1 MAISK
6 AYQDTIKRRLIESFV
21 KDNKRSP
28 TKVEL
33 RELLKIEHEKYSTVD
48 TVGLSG
54 YELEVPKFAA
64 ASSAATENA
73 NRRALIDDVLT
84 VNKRLD
90 TLSRQMEM
98 AFRGFV
104 TNSNDTS
111 KTLTKLERR
120 LDSLLLAN
128 TGASNFVN
136 AVEET
141 FDSFDK
147 VDYTQTTAAIE
158 GGYVTLNRK
167 GYTTIDL
174 DSVTLGSF
182 VQANKGVI
190 SSTGSSPVSNLKS
203 IDGTF
208 WEYVVET
215 NYKQGRVNLILN
227 IELDEAKYISEFKL
241 SGRPLAVNKSLKAT
255 MLYSVDGETFTEIL
269 PVEKVIT
276 QAETVFQVSKEN
288 VKKLQLILSK
298 DAADTQNRQN
308 GNHQYIFA
316 LDSISLYEDQYRS
329 DGFSQI
335 VLGPYTVTDP
345 EDNAIFF
352 TKAKCETCVY
362 EPEDT
367 SISFY
372 LSQNGTDWTSVN
384 TSGDGLNFITFGDS
398 SASLSQ
404 AFQDATANAG
414 SIMPSNDLPEEVVD
428 WANEATLNVYITEA
442 YVPKVPVTS
451 MVIKRN
457 TYRSDYTDEI
467 LNAPS
472 SWSFDPATGY
482 YKTVV
487 YVDAIEGKTI
497 DFGPYPIIVNG
508 QAKSNEV
515 TFLQGYSTVLC
526 PDNAWEEIDTGMANI
541 DALKAADPLYPYNQ
555 RYLISGYSYP
565 GTFTGEQLYNGV
577 GENFGALLEYVSPE
591 VFSSLEVSDDLYYN
605 SFTVEDFTGVGYI
618 KVKVNKADSSWSEE
632 RYSYDWTVQSAATNT
647 LYVKA
652 TLSSSNPNLTPYI
665 EDFKIQCI

>member
-6 AYQDTIKRRLIESFV
+6 AYKNTIKRRLVQSFV
-21 KDNKRSP
+21 KANRRSP

-33 RELLKIEHEKYSTVD
+33 QDLLKTEYEKYSTVD

-54 YELEVPKFAA
+54 YELQAPGFSS
-64 ASSAATENA
+64 ASSADVENA
-73 NRRALIDDVLT
+73 NRNALIDDVST
-84 VNKRLD
+84 VNHRLD
-90 TLSRQMEM
+90 TLSRQLEM

-104 TNSNDTS
+104 SSSNDSS

-147 VDYTQTTAAIE
+147 VDYAQTTAAIE

-167 GYTTIDL
+167 GYTPINL
-174 DSVTLGSF
+174 DSVKLSSF
-182 VQANKGVI
+182 AQSNKGVI
-190 SSTGSSPVSNLKS
+190 SSIASSSISTLKS
-203 IDGTF
+203 NDGTF

-215 NYKQGRVNLILN
+215 TYKQGRVNLVLN
-227 IELDEAKYISEFKL
+227 IELDEPKYISELKL
-241 SGRPLAVNKSLKAT
+241 SGRPLAVNKSLRGT
-255 MLYSVDGETFTEIL
+255 VFYSVDNETFTEIE
-269 PVEKVIT
+269 PVEKVIN
-276 QAETVFQVSKEN
+276 QSETVFQVSKEN
-288 VKKLQLILSK
+288 VKRIQLILSK
-298 DAADTQNRQN
+298 DAADTKNRSN

-316 LDSISLYEDQYRS
+316 LDSLSLYEDQYRS

-335 VLGPYTVTDP
+335 VMGPYQVTDP
-345 EDNAIFF
+345 EDNPIYY
-352 TKAKCETCVY
+352 TKAKCETCIY
-362 EPEDT
+362 EPDDT

-372 LSQNGTDWTSVN
+372 LSQDGTNWTSVN
-384 TSGDGLNFITFGDS
+384 TSNDGLNFITFGDS

-404 AFQDATANAG
+404 AFQDATLNAG
-414 SIMPSNDLPEEVVD
+414 SITSSDDLPEEVVD
-428 WANEATLNVYITEA
+428 WNNEATLNVYITEA
-442 YVPKVPVTS
+442 YLAKVPLTS
-451 MVIKRN
+451 IVMKRN
-457 TYRSDYTDEI
+457 IYRSDRTEET
-467 LNAPS
+467 LGAPS
-472 SWSFDPATGY
+472 SWSFDPSTGY

-487 YVDAIEGKTI
+487 YIDALEGKTI
-497 DFGPYPIIVNG
+497 NFGPYPIIVNG

-515 TFLQGYSTVLC
+515 TFLHGYSTVLC
-526 PDNAWEEIDTGMANI
+526 PDNAWEEIDSAILTVE
-541 DALKAADPLYPYNQ
+541 ALKAADPLYPYNQ
-555 RYLISGYSYP
+555 RYLISGYTYP
-565 GTFTGEQLYNGV
+565 GTFTGEQLYNGA
-577 GENFGALLEYVSPE
+577 GENFGSLLEYVSPE
-591 VFSSLEVSDDLYYN
+591 VFSSLEVTDDLYYN

-618 KVKVNKADSSWSEE
+618 KVKVNKADSTWPEE
-632 RYSYDWTVQSAATNT
+632 RYSYDWTVQSSATNT